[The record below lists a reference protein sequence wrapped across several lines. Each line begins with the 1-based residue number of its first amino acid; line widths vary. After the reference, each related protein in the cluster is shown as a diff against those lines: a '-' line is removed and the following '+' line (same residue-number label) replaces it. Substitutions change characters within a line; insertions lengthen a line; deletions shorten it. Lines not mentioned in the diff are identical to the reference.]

1 VIVIFSREDD
11 RHALSV
17 AEVLTRRHNEAV
29 TIFDLSAY
37 PADVRL
43 SCRFSG
49 SDGSISFADRSGRR
63 IDFGAVRS
71 FWWRRPQA
79 LRLDARIADTSVQ
92 YFALQESMSALYGM
106 LRCCPGL
113 WVNDIEHDQNADYKP
128 RQLAAVR
135 RHGLLLADTLITNDP
150 NEARAFF
157 EQHDGEVVYKSFNQR
172 GLIWSPT
179 RRLAASDLPHLETL
193 QCAPVIFQ
201 RYVEGTRDIRVTA
214 IGDNLIATEFGLD
227 ETTAPALEAR
237 LAIAA
242 SGMLARA
249 IDPWLDGELEA
260 VPQPEDGAT
269 MTRPLHREDGRL
281 DPEMPAWLLER
292 QVRAYLPWPG
302 SFLETDGQRLVVLAG
317 AVAPSD
323 ADDEPGR
330 IVPDPAGLALA
341 TADGRLVL
349 VEVAFE

>member
-17 AEVLTRRHNEAV
+17 ADVLTRRHNEAV

-37 PADVRL
+37 PTDVRL
-43 SCRFSG
+43 SCRFS
-49 SDGSISFADRSGRR
+49 DGDGNLSFVDRGGRR

-79 LRLDARIADTSVQ
+79 LRPDARIADTNVQ
-92 YFALQESMSALYGM
+92 YFALHESMSALYGM

-150 NEARAFF
+150 DEARAFF
-157 EQHDGEVVYKSFNQR
+157 EQHEGEVVYKSFNQR

-179 RRLAASDLPHLETL
+179 RRLTASDLPHLETL

-214 IGDNLIATEFGLD
+214 IGDTLIATEFGLD
-227 ETTAPALEAR
+227 EATSVDHRLALQTAPCGEHRLPREIEAKLIDLLRDLKLEYGSIDLR
-237 LAIAA
+237 LTPDGAYYFFEINTAGEFLYLQDRSGQAIAEA
-242 SGMLARA
+242 MAAHLAAGKPSR
-249 IDPWLDGELEA
+249 GN
-260 VPQPEDGAT
+260 GA
-269 MTRPLHREDGRL
+269 
-281 DPEMPAWLLER
+281 
-292 QVRAYLPWPG
+292 
-302 SFLETDGQRLVVLAG
+302 
-317 AVAPSD
+317 
-323 ADDEPGR
+323 
-330 IVPDPAGLALA
+330 ALQH
-341 TADGRLVL
+341 
-349 VEVAFE
+349 

>member
-1 VIVIFSREDD
+1 MIVIFSREDD

-49 SDGSISFADRSGRR
+49 SDGNISFVDRGGRR

-79 LRLDARIADTSVQ
+79 LRLDARIPDANAQ

-150 NEARAFF
+150 DDARAFF
-157 EQHDGEVVYKSFNQR
+157 EQHEGEVVYKSFNQR
-172 GLIWSPT
+172 GIIWSPT
-179 RRLAASDLPHLETL
+179 RRLSASDLSHLEML

-227 ETTAPALEAR
+227 ETTAVDHR
-237 LAIAA
+237 LALQTAPCSEHKLPREIEGKLIGLLRDLRLEYGSMDLRLTPDGDYYFFEINTAGEFLYLQDRSGQPIAEAMAAHLASGKPSRGNGAA
-242 SGMLARA
+242 S
-249 IDPWLDGELEA
+249 
-260 VPQPEDGAT
+260 
-269 MTRPLHREDGRL
+269 HH
-281 DPEMPAWLLER
+281 
-292 QVRAYLPWPG
+292 
-302 SFLETDGQRLVVLAG
+302 
-317 AVAPSD
+317 
-323 ADDEPGR
+323 
-330 IVPDPAGLALA
+330 
-341 TADGRLVL
+341 
-349 VEVAFE
+349 

>member
-1 VIVIFSREDD
+1 MIVIFSREDD

-227 ETTAPALEAR
+227 ETTAVDHR
-237 LAIAA
+237 LALQTAPCGEHKLPREIEGKLIGLLRDLRLEYGSIDLRLTPDGDYYFFEINTAGEFLYLQDRSGQPIAEA
-242 SGMLARA
+242 MAAHLAAGKPSR
-249 IDPWLDGELEA
+249 GN
-260 VPQPEDGAT
+260 GAA
-269 MTRPLHREDGRL
+269 LHH
-281 DPEMPAWLLER
+281 
-292 QVRAYLPWPG
+292 
-302 SFLETDGQRLVVLAG
+302 
-317 AVAPSD
+317 
-323 ADDEPGR
+323 
-330 IVPDPAGLALA
+330 
-341 TADGRLVL
+341 
-349 VEVAFE
+349 